1 MTLSSAVIQVLRNLR
16 SVVSLTFLLGMTW
29 GFALFAWGPVSLA
42 FMYLFSIFNSLQGE
56 VPGPGPGSVHG
67 VTGRTELVLLS
78 PFRPLHLRLPLR
90 PEGERAEAVEE
101 VPLLRTLQAVG
112 QLRYPS
118 VCLGPGQVR
127 LTGRESCQ
135 VPTGAALL
143 KPKAGESSALWVIK
157 EIKRAGGSTGS
168 GPVLQTKTGGSV
180 CFHSL
185 SVSTSKPR
193 SGPEFTH
200 SSGMWSHAKTHTYC
214 CYWSLM
220 LTLTAISL
228 SIEEPSSSERHQTRR
243 RLEVKGQVVCDW
255 LKPSGVNLERC
266 SSVSLFG
273 SMSRLLKLRLVLD
286 WSRRISG

>member
-1 MTLSSAVIQVLRNLR
+1 MIQVLRNLR

-42 FMYLFSIFNSLQGE
+42 FMYLFSIFNSLQGK

-67 VTGRTELVLLS
+67 VAGRTELVLLS
-78 PFRPLHLRLPLR
+78 PFRSLHLHLPLR
-90 PEGERAEAVEE
+90 PERERAEAVEE

-143 KPKAGESSALWVIK
+143 KPKTGESSALWVIK
-157 EIKRAGGSTGS
+157 EIKGSSESAGSAPGSAS
-168 GPVLQTKTGGSV
+168 RRFRVFSFHRCLHLEAVLDQSSCIPPSCGHKREPQT
-180 CFHSL
+180 F
-185 SVSTSKPR
+185 
-193 SGPEFTH
+193 
-200 SSGMWSHAKTHTYC
+200 C

-220 LTLTAISL
+220 LTLTAISVRNVL
-228 SIEEPSSSERHQTRR
+228 LPQK
-243 RLEVKGQVVCDW
+243 VKGQRSEA
-255 LKPSGVNLERC
+255 L
-266 SSVSLFG
+266 
-273 SMSRLLKLRLVLD
+273 
-286 WSRRISG
+286 